1 MKFFF
6 EHPAETA
13 AIMSTVATLFSIIT
27 PIVVAVINNR
37 HNAKL
42 RKIDLF
48 YENKFKA
55 YNDFMIASGTYTATG
70 YQYNLFV
77 QTANSA
83 MLVADEETVK
93 ALQEIVLTTQQ
104 RIAHSD
110 LISAVNNIVALMN
123 KDLDK
128 SKLSIIKRRHN
139 TSAQQVKLSSQKHKQ
154 N

>member
-6 EHPAETA
+6 EHLAEIA
-13 AIMSTVATLFSIIT
+13 AIMSTLATLCSIVM
-27 PIVVAVINNR
+27 PIGVAVINNR

-55 YNDFMIASGTYTATG
+55 YDDFMIASGTYTATG
-70 YQYNLFV
+70 YHYNLFV
-77 QTANSA
+77 QAANSA

-110 LISAVNNIVALMN
+110 LILAVNNIVALMN

-139 TSAQQVKLSSQKHKQ
+139 TSAQQAKLPSPKHTQ

>member
-1 MKFFF
+1 MEFFF
-6 EHPAETA
+6 ERPAETA
-13 AIMSTVATLFSIIT
+13 AIMSTLATLCSIIM
-27 PIVVAVINNR
+27 PIAVAVINNR

-70 YQYNLFV
+70 HQYNLFV
-77 QTANSA
+77 QAANCA

-93 ALQEIVLTTQQ
+93 ALQEIVLTSRQE
-104 RIAHSD
+104 IAHSD
-110 LISAVNNIVALMN
+110 LIPAVNNIVALMN

-128 SKLSIIKRRHN
+128 SKLSIIKRRN
-139 TSAQQVKLSSQKHKQ
+139 TSAQKAKLSSPKHKQ

>member
-6 EHPAETA
+6 EHSTEIA
-13 AIMSTVATLFSIIT
+13 AIMSTLATLCSIIV
-27 PIVVAVINNR
+27 PIVVTVINNR

-70 YQYNLFV
+70 CRHYLFV
-77 QTANSA
+77 QAANSA

-93 ALQEIVLTTQQ
+93 ALQEIVLTSRQE
-104 RIAHSD
+104 IAHSD
-110 LISAVNNIVALMN
+110 LIPAVNNIVALMN

-128 SKLSIIKRRHN
+128 SKLSIIKRRS
-139 TSAQQVKLSSQKHKQ
+139 TSARQAKLSSQKRKQ

>member
-6 EHPAETA
+6 EHLAEIA
-13 AIMSTVATLFSIIT
+13 AIMSTLATLCSIVM
-27 PIVVAVINNR
+27 PIGVAVINNR

-70 YQYNLFV
+70 YHYNLFV
-77 QTANSA
+77 QAANSA

-110 LISAVNNIVALMN
+110 LILAVNNIVTLMN

-139 TSAQQVKLSSQKHKQ
+139 TSAQQAKLSSPKHKQ

>member
-6 EHPAETA
+6 EHPAEIA
-13 AIMSTVATLFSIIT
+13 AIMSTFATLCSIVM
-27 PIVVAVINNR
+27 PIIVAVINNR

-70 YQYNLFV
+70 HQHYLFI
-77 QTANSA
+77 QAANSA

-93 ALQEIVLTTQQ
+93 ALQEIVLTSRQKV
-104 RIAHSD
+104 AHSD
-110 LISAVNNIVALMN
+110 LILAVNNIVALMN

-128 SKLSIIKRRHN
+128 SKLSIIKRRH
-139 TSAQQVKLSSQKHKQ
+139 TSEKRAALSSPKHKQ

>member
-6 EHPAETA
+6 EHSAEIA
-13 AIMSTVATLFSIIT
+13 AIMSTFATLCSIIV

-37 HNAKL
+37 YNAKL

-55 YNDFMIASGTYTATG
+55 YNDFMIASGEYTTTG
-70 YQYNLFV
+70 HQYNLFIRA
-77 QTANSA
+77 ANSA

-93 ALQEIVLTTQQ
+93 ALQRISLTAQQ

-110 LISAVNNIVALMN
+110 LIPAVNNIVALMN

-128 SKLSIIKRRHN
+128 SELSIIKRRH
-139 TSAQQVKLSSQKHKQ
+139 TSEKRVALSSPKHKQ

>member
-6 EHPAETA
+6 EHLAEIA
-13 AIMSTVATLFSIIT
+13 AIMSTLATLCSIIV
-27 PIVVAVINNR
+27 PIGVAVINNR

-70 YQYNLFV
+70 YHYNLLV
-77 QTANSA
+77 QAANSA

-93 ALQEIVLTTQQ
+93 ALQEIVLTSRQEV
-104 RIAHSD
+104 AHSD
-110 LISAVNNIVALMN
+110 LIPAVNNIVALMN

-139 TSAQQVKLSSQKHKQ
+139 TSAQ
-154 N
+154 

>member
-6 EHPAETA
+6 EHLAEIA
-13 AIMSTVATLFSIIT
+13 AIMSTLATLCSIVM
-27 PIVVAVINNR
+27 PIGVAVINNR

-42 RKIDLF
+42 RKINLF

-70 YQYNLFV
+70 YHYNLFV
-77 QTANSA
+77 QAANSA

-110 LISAVNNIVALMN
+110 LILAVNNIVALMN

-128 SKLSIIKRRHN
+128 SKLSIIKRRHS
-139 TSAQQVKLSSQKHKQ
+139 TSAQQAKLSSPKHKQ